1 MSKAKMELLFDA
13 RYKVYFC
20 ERQLGIADMTETTKA
35 VYEFVA
41 KEDTTI
47 QHILNHKYFFYVSLS
62 TVKRSVVE
70 LLGKGLITASVG
82 TNDKR
87 QRILTIS

>member
-20 ERQLGIADMTETTKA
+20 ERQLGIADMSETTKA
-35 VYEFVA
+35 IYEFVA

-47 QHILNHKYFFYVSLS
+47 QRILNHKYFYYVSLS
-62 TVKRSVVE
+62 TIKRSVVE
-70 LLGKGLITASVG
+70 LLGKGLVIATVG

-87 QRILTIS
+87 ERILTIP